1 MKVYH
6 SINKKD
12 MDMTFNVKLPLILFR
27 LIPVIRM
34 VWIAYIEE
42 IKVLLDVALKLQVKV
57 LCHKVVTL

>member
-1 MKVYH
+1 
-6 SINKKD
+6 

>member
-1 MKVYH
+1 
-6 SINKKD
+6 
-12 MDMTFNVKLPLILFR
+12 MTFNVKLPLILFR

-42 IKVLLDVALKLQVKV
+42 IKVLLDVALKLRVKV